1 MSDVRKH
8 IVFYGRVQGVGFRYT
23 AKYLAQSLELTGWVR
38 NEYDGTVTMEVQGR
52 EARINK
58 LLVGLNQNRFITID
72 WGDTTEIPLEEE
84 PSSRVR
90 CHQADGIQN
99 NYKNKGETKDH
110 ETWIYRNRKYGGSH
124 HGRYYKGRTDQSG

>member
-1 MSDVRKH
+1 MSGDDALRRVVRVH
-8 IVFYGRVQGVGFRYT
+8 GRVQGVGFRYT

-72 WGDTTEIPLEEE
+72 WVDTKEIPLEEE
-84 PSSRVR
+84 SSFRVR
-90 CHQADGIQN
+90 
-99 NYKNKGETKDH
+99 
-110 ETWIYRNRKYGGSH
+110 
-124 HGRYYKGRTDQSG
+124 